1 MEEIRARAPRRPH
14 PTHVPASCA
23 LDSKPAARAAQ
34 PPPPRAGGPGTS
46 QPSFRSLL
54 RRASA
59 RPCPLRPPHCLSV
72 LSPPGRAPPGL
83 GLASGLPAAPGCP
96 ARRKPPVQELPPPRR
111 PQPTARPD
119 ARGGGQWPDRIAA
132 YGVPC
137 GEVNPKGR
145 RPLVTWCP
153 TLARGGAPSQLG
165 GAEFCINPVRS
176 WEWGI
181 QPHDESDG
189 GRGGRENIAERSKV
203 KLRRHRPRCREQHP
217 K

>member
-1 MEEIRARAPRRPH
+1 MATETVQENVGNDFFTRVEAKDSTILSSHGRGLGPRDALKKDSRG

-165 GAEFCINPVRS
+165 GA
-176 WEWGI
+176 
-181 QPHDESDG
+181 
-189 GRGGRENIAERSKV
+189 AEAPLEV
-203 KLRRHRPRCREQHP
+203 A
-217 K
+217 